1 MPESN
6 NTTDHNLIRKWVEER
21 KGKPA
26 TVKGTES
33 KGEEAGLL
41 RIDFP
46 GYSGEGKLEEIS
58 WEEFFNKFEESK
70 LAFLYQDKTH
80 DGKQSRFNK
89 FLSREGEQAQGA
101 GKKQ

>member
-1 MPESN
+1 MSESQI
-6 NTTDHNLIRKWVEER
+6 TTDHNKIRKWVEER
-21 KGKPA
+21 GGKPA
-26 TVKGTES
+26 SVKGTET

-46 GYSGEGKLEEIS
+46 GYSGEGKLEEIP
-58 WEEFFNKFEESK
+58 WEEFFEKFEESK

-89 FLSREGEQAQGA
+89 FISREGEEARGA
-101 GKKQ
+101 RK